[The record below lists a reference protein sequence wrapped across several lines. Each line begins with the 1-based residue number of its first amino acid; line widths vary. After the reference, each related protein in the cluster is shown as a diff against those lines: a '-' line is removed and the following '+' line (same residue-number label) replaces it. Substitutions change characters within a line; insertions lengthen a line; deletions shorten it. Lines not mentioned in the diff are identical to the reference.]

1 VASSGRVPLSA
12 RLVRVHYY
20 HPYCDIDTA
29 MDCMYF
35 VLEGELEVRID
46 LAKQTLSDKD
56 LKTLEQDLNLSKHE

>member
-1 VASSGRVPLSA
+1 
-12 RLVRVHYY
+12 
-20 HPYCDIDTA
+20 